1 MKVKCLFGVYFT
13 LAFQNKEQA
22 MTKTTKLRLIGGLVL
37 LFNLW
42 LIGNYNLEGIPVLLL
57 TFGFAVGYEYLV
69 VRPASRAA
77 EKSE

>member
-1 MKVKCLFGVYFT
+1 MKT
-13 LAFQNKEQA
+13 
-22 MTKTTKLRLIGGLVL
+22 TTKLRLIGGCAL

-42 LIGNYNLEGIPVLLL
+42 LIGHYKIEGIAVLLL

-69 VRPASRAA
+69 VRPVSKDS